1 MTGGWLRVLAVFA
14 AGAASV
20 LASLLHAAPGANQT
34 APKPASPDRLT
45 IVLVGDGAFN
55 TSDSKVDAKG
65 IHKGKQVTSFTD
77 TLAGVAGAVDGNLAF
92 IDLDTVITDR
102 NDLGP
107 EGIGK
112 QTSHFRS
119 HPAALK
125 ALIDSGFNVF
135 SLANDH
141 AYDYGAVGIE
151 ETLYHLAVANT
162 KRPIAFAGIG
172 GDYQE
177 AIKPSYVDVG
187 GARVAFSAI
196 GTIPEGRPQSR
207 AGPNKAGQA
216 SYTDRPD
223 FTAVVDKLAGMRADY
238 RILSIHYGAD
248 GSVAPDERQLAD
260 WRKFAAGEKNIDLI
274 VGHHPDGAQAVA
286 LDGTSLI
293 FYGLGNFLEPG
304 MADPAR
310 LGMCRDYGLMA
321 KVHLV
326 RAGKS
331 WRVKAIE
338 AIPLTKMQSRPERFA
353 AYAGTERIHVL
364 NHLATSLDGAGD
376 TGKAVRFT
384 PRPDGSGLYCAEDAG
399 ALGGE
404 IGTLCQ
410 SWQPPGEPDEA
421 LAAKIA
427 SACED
432 KPVASKQVPVRR
444 KARRRQ
450 PEPRPSGPFGSFG
463 PR

>member
-1 MTGGWLRVLAVFA
+1 MTRGRLRVLAVLA
-14 AGAASV
+14 AGAAAL
-20 LASLLHAAPGANQT
+20 LASLLHAAPGANQP
-34 APKPASPDRLT
+34 APQPAPPDRLT
-45 IVLVGDGAFN
+45 IVLVGDAAFN
-55 TSDSKVDAKG
+55 TSGSTVDAKG
-65 IHKGKQVTSFTD
+65 IHNGKQVTTD

-141 AYDYGAVGIE
+141 AYDYGATGIE
-151 ETLYHLAVANT
+151 ETLYHLAVANA

-172 GDYQE
+172 SNFQE

-223 FTAVVDKLAGMRADY
+223 FIAVVDKLAGMPADY
-238 RILSIHYGAD
+238 RILSIHYGD
-248 GSVAPDERQLAD
+248 EGSVAPDERQLAD

-293 FYGLGNFLEPG
+293 FYGLGTFLEPG
-304 MADPAR
+304 TADPAR
-310 LGMCRDYGLMA
+310 LGICRDYGLMA
-321 KVHLV
+321 KVHLARV
-326 RAGKS
+326 DKS

-338 AIPLTKMQSRPERFA
+338 AIPLTKTQIRPERFA

-364 NHLATSLDGAGD
+364 NHLASSLDGGNN
-376 TGKAVRFT
+376 GKAVRFT
-384 PRPDGSGLYCAEDAG
+384 PRPDGSGLYCAENAG
-399 ALGGE
+399 PLGGE

-432 KPVASKQVPVRR
+432 KAVASKPAPARR
-444 KARRRQ
+444 KARRRK

>member
-1 MTGGWLRVLAVFA
+1 MTRGWLTVLAVFA
-14 AGAASV
+14 AGAATV
-20 LASLLHAAPGANQT
+20 LASLLHAAPGANQP
-34 APKPASPDRLT
+34 APKPALPDRLT
-45 IVLVGDGAFN
+45 IVLVGDAAFN
-55 TSDSKVDAKG
+55 TSDSAVDAKG
-65 IHKGKQVTSFTD
+65 VHKGKQVTSFT
-77 TLAGVAGAVDGNLAF
+77 TLAGVAGAVDGNIAF
-92 IDLDTVITDR
+92 VDLDTVITDR

-119 HPAALK
+119 HPAALR

-141 AYDYGAVGIE
+141 AYDYGAAGIE
-151 ETLYHLAVANT
+151 ETLYHLAVANA

-172 GDYQE
+172 ADYQE

-223 FTAVVDKLAGMRADY
+223 FTAVVGKLAGMPADY
-238 RILSIHYGAD
+238 RILSIHYGSD
-248 GSVAPDERQLAD
+248 GSLAPDERQLAD
-260 WRKFAAGEKNIDLI
+260 WQKFAAGEKNIDLI

-293 FYGLGNFLEPG
+293 FYGLGTLIEPG
-304 MADPAR
+304 TADPAR
-310 LGMCRDYGLMA
+310 LGICRDYGLMA
-321 KVHLV
+321 KVHLA

-331 WRVKAIE
+331 WRVEAIE
-338 AIPLTKMQSRPERFA
+338 AIPLTKTQIRPERFA

-364 NHLATSLDGAGD
+364 NHLASGLDEGGN
-376 TGKAVRFT
+376 GKGLRFT
-384 PRPDGSGLYCAEDAG
+384 PRPDGSGLYCAENAS

-427 SACED
+427 SACEA
-432 KPVASKQVPVRR
+432 KAVASKPAPVRR
-444 KARRRQ
+444 KARRRK